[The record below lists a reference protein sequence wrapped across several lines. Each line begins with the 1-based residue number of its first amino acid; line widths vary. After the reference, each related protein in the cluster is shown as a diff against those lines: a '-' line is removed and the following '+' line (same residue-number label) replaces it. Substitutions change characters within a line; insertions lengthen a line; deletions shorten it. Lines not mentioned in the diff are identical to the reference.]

1 MWWRILVFLT
11 GGLALY
17 LVIILVAV
25 MGLSLIPWQYL
36 LFMAICGLVYL
47 VYYIAREY
55 EKGKAHREWLRKYKR
70 KLKQEELNRKKK
82 QRKPFKRLHKKN

>member
-17 LVIILVAV
+17 LVLILVAV

-47 VYYIAREY
+47 VCYFAREY

-70 KLKQEELNRKKK
+70 RLKQEELNREKK